1 MSEKTFKRSARRL
14 LDRLGVPCTLTRYA
28 GGEVIEGLR
37 VHLSRDVE
45 LTAAGDTETG
55 EVRTEAEM
63 LTEDVGT
70 LKKRDVIEVGL
81 EQWRVES
88 KISNDGYTIRVVV
101 SEL

>member
-28 GGEVIEGLR
+28 GGEVIEDLR

-55 EVRTEAEM
+55 EV